1 MTILATI
8 VVLGVLIF
16 VHELGHFM
24 AAKSVGI
31 EVQRFSI
38 GLGPTMFGFRR
49 GGTEYVISWVPL
61 GGYVK
66 MGGMDD
72 EVMERLEGG
81 TEGGTEDG
89 AEERT
94 EEEAAVE
101 PRQPRPSDF
110 DGKPIWARTFVISAG
125 VIMNM
130 LFAFA
135 VYTGVNAAWGLP
147 ELAESRVGEVL
158 RELLPPGA
166 EALAELPAGARLIS
180 VGDHQVDHWGDVRD
194 GFLEAPTGPLT
205 IVTGEPGGVVE
216 IEVASDPQER
226 VQILQ
231 GLMPWI
237 DAEVGLLTQGSPAER
252 GGLETGDRVVVAG
265 GVPMTNW
272 YDFVDVV
279 EARPDIRTELSLMRG
294 GRSLTRFVTPDAV
307 TQDDPVTGEAVT
319 LGKVGIYAPSGELV
333 YRDVSLTRAVQ
344 LGYAETVG
352 ISALI
357 LDFLRDLVTGGE
369 SPRSLGSIVTIG
381 SFAGQAAQLGMETF
395 LRFMAMFSV
404 NLAILNLLPIP
415 ILDGGHLV
423 FLGIEAVRGK
433 ALSLE
438 QRLRWSHFGF
448 VILMGIML
456 WALSNDILRLF
467 GI

>member
-1 MTILATI
+1 MAILATI

-49 GGTEYVISWVPL
+49 GETEYVVSWVPL

-81 TEGGTEDG
+81 DKEGG
-89 AEERT
+89 
-94 EEEAAVE
+94 EEETSGE
-101 PRQPRPSDF
+101 PRQPRPPRPSDF
-110 DGKPIWARTFVISAG
+110 DGKPIWARTFVITAG

-135 VYTGVNAAWGLP
+135 VFTGVNVKWGLQDLP
-147 ELAESRVGEVL
+147 DNRVGRVRAES
-158 RELLPPGA
+158 LPPGA
-166 EALAELPAGARLIS
+166 EALAELPVGARLIA
-180 VGDHQVDHWGDVRD
+180 VGDREVDDWGDVQD
-194 GFLEAPTGPLT
+194 AFIQAPAGPLT
-205 IVTGEPGGVVE
+205 IVTREPRVEVE
-216 IEVASDPQER
+216 IDAASDPEAR
-226 VQILQ
+226 AQIFR
-231 GLMPWI
+231 GLSFWI
-237 DAEVGLLTQGSPAER
+237 DAEVGVVNAGSPAER
-252 GGLETGDRVVVAG
+252 GGLQTGDRVLVAG

-272 YDFVDVV
+272 FDFVDVV
-279 EARPDIRTELSLMRG
+279 EARAGIRTELLLERNG
-294 GRSLTRFVTPDAV
+294 QSLTRFVTPEP
-307 TQDDPVTGEAVT
+307 TMEEDPVTGERVRV
-319 LGKVGIYAPSGELV
+319 GKVGIFPPALAH
-333 YRDVSLTRAVQ
+333 RDVSLVEAVQ

-357 LDFLRDLVTGGE
+357 LGFLRDLVTGGV

-381 SFAGQAAQLGMETF
+381 AASGQAARLGIETF
-395 LRFMAMFSV
+395 LRFMALFSV

-438 QRLRWSHFGF
+438 QRLRWSHVGF
-448 VILMGIML
+448 LVVMGIML

>member
-1 MTILATI
+1 MTILATL

-38 GLGPTMFGFRR
+38 GLPPTMFGFRR
-49 GGTEYVISWVPL
+49 GETEYVIGWVPL

-72 EVMERLEGG
+72 EVMERIEGG
-81 TEGGTEDG
+81 SEEGAEGG
-89 AEERT
+89 AEEG
-94 EEEAAVE
+94 AVKE
-101 PRQPRPSDF
+101 PREPRPSDF
-110 DGKPIWARTFVISAG
+110 DGKPIWARTWVISAG

-135 VYTGVNAAWGLP
+135 VYTGVNAAWGLQELP
-147 ELAESRVGEVL
+147 ENRVGRV
-158 RELLPPGA
+158 RPELLPPGA
-166 EALAELPAGARLIS
+166 EALVELPVGARLIA
-180 VGDHQVDHWGDVRD
+180 VGDRQVDDWGDVQD
-194 GFLEAPTGPLT
+194 GFMGAPAGPLT
-205 IVTGEPGGVVE
+205 IVTGEPRVEVE
-216 IEVASDPQER
+216 IDVASDLEVR
-226 VQILQ
+226 AQILR
-231 GLMPWI
+231 GLSFWI
-237 DAEVGLLTQGSPAER
+237 DAEVGVVNPESPAER
-252 GGLETGDRVVVAG
+252 GGLETGDRVLVAG

-279 EARPDIRTELSLMRG
+279 EARAGIRTELSLERN
-294 GRSLTRFVTPDAV
+294 GRLLTRFVTPES
-307 TQDDPVTGEAVT
+307 TREDDPVTGESVRV
-319 LGKVGIYAPSGELV
+319 GKVGIFPPSFPH
-333 YRDVSLTRAVQ
+333 RDVSLAEAVR
-344 LGYAETVG
+344 LGYTETVG

-357 LDFLRDLVTGGE
+357 LGFLGDLVTGGV
-369 SPRSLGSIVTIG
+369 SPRSVGSIVTIG
-381 SFAGQAAQLGMETF
+381 AASGQAAQLGLETF
-395 LRFMAMFSV
+395 LRFMALFSV

-415 ILDGGHLV
+415 VLDGGHLV

-433 ALSLE
+433 AISVQ

-448 VILMGIML
+448 VIIVGIML